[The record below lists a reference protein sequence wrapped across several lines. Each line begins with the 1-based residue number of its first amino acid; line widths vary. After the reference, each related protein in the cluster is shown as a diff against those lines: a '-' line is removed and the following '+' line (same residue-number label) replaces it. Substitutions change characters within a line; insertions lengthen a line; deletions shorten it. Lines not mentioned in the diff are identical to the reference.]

1 MPASSDSMADSGR
14 DELFRSPRSP
24 AAFRFDEAVAAVF
37 PDMISRSVPGYR
49 FNLEL
54 VAAIARRHVLPH
66 TRVYDLGCS
75 LGAMTL
81 SIRSALAS
89 LPEPP
94 EAVEM
99 VGVDSSPAMIDRA
112 RSQLAAFQSPY
123 RTDLTCGDLQQVT
136 VENASLVVLGYTL
149 QFIPEEE
156 RAAVIG
162 RIRTGLVPGGV
173 LVLAEKVHEPD
184 PAAERLMTDLHHDFK
199 RANGYSEL
207 EIAHKRQA
215 LENVL
220 RTETVAEHESRL
232 RAAGFDHVVMLSRHY
247 GFCLWLAQVGEKTTF
262 RHPSGSGKP
271 GSREP
276 DDERPD
282 ISAAGEISAPDRQ
295 GNG

>member
-1 MPASSDSMADSGR
+1 MPAPPDSIADSRR
-14 DELFRSPRSP
+14 DDLFREPRSP

-54 VAAIARRHVLPH
+54 VAAIARRHVQSH

-81 SIRSALAS
+81 SIRSALTS
-89 LPEPP
+89 LAEPP
-94 EAVEM
+94 EGVEM
-99 VGVDSSPAMIDRA
+99 IGVDSSSAMIDRA

-123 RTDLTCGDLQQVT
+123 RTDLTCADLQQVA
-136 VENASLVVLGYTL
+136 VEQASLVILGYTL
-149 QFIPEEE
+149 QFIPVEE
-156 RAAVIG
+156 RDTVIE
-162 RIRTGLVPGGV
+162 RIRAGLVPGGV

-184 PAAERLMTDLHHDFK
+184 ADAERLMTELHHDFK

-220 RTETVAEHESRL
+220 RTETVADHESRL
-232 RAAGFDHVVMLSRHY
+232 RKAGFDHVVMLSRHY
-247 GFCLWLAQVGEKTTF
+247 GFCLWLAQVGRKTTD
-262 RHPSGSGKP
+262 PSPAGRRRP
-271 GSREP
+271 PEREP
-276 DDERPD
+276 FE
-282 ISAAGEISAPDRQ
+282 G
-295 GNG
+295 

>member
-1 MPASSDSMADSGR
+1 MTAPPDSKAGDGR
-14 DELFRSPRSP
+14 DDLFRTPQPP

-54 VAAIARRHVLPH
+54 VAAIARRHVQPH

-89 LPEPP
+89 LAEPP
-94 EAVEM
+94 AGVEM
-99 VGVDSSPAMIDRA
+99 VGVDSSPAMIERA

-123 RTDLTCGDLQQVT
+123 RTELVCGDLQQAAVK
-136 VENASLVVLGYTL
+136 NASLVVLGYSL
-149 QFIPEEE
+149 QFVPLEE

-162 RIRTGLVPGGV
+162 RIRAGLVPGGV

-184 PAAERLMTDLHHDFK
+184 ATAERLMTELHHDFK

-220 RTETVAEHESRL
+220 RTETVDDHDSRL
-232 RAAGFDHVVMLSRHY
+232 HGAGFDRVVMLSRHY
-247 GFCLWLAQVGEKTTF
+247 GFCLWLAQVGEKTTVPPVTG
-262 RHPSGSGKP
+262 RVTPASAEPSDG
-271 GSREP
+271 
-276 DDERPD
+276 
-282 ISAAGEISAPDRQ
+282 
-295 GNG
+295 